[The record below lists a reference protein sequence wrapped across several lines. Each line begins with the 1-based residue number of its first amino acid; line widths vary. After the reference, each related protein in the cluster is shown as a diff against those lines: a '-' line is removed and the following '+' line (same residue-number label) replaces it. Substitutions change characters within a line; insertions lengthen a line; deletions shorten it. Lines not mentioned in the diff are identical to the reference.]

1 MHGNKDR
8 AHCGGAMNKND
19 RTKYAAMH
27 DQALGLLQRIE
38 IAIQDQP
45 APDADHLHWG
55 HVGNLAKVNNDLE
68 EILQFLKG

>member
-1 MHGNKDR
+1 
-8 AHCGGAMNKND
+8 MNKND

-45 APDADHLHWG
+45 APDADDLRWW

-68 EILQFLKG
+68 EILRFLKG